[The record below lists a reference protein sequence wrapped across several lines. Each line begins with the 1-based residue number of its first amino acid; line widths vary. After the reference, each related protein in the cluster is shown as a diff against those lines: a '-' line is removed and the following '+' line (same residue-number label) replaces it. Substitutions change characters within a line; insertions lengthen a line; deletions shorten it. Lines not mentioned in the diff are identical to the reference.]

1 MSSVPDIFLSYS
13 RKDHDLMVQIKD
25 HLEQSGI
32 QVWTDEGIAVG
43 TPNWQM
49 AIEKAI
55 QEIKA
60 VIVILS
66 PDAKNSTWVREEL
79 VFAKTLKKQIYPLL
93 ARGDEANAIPFGFSA
108 YQWIDIRQNFDD
120 GIKRLKQE
128 FQEQGWIKS
137 EKAPPLLLINRS
149 ILWVDD
155 RALNNIYEAKIFKRL
170 GASIIS
176 ARTTEEALALL
187 SADNFDVVI
196 SDVHRVENGWPVPDA
211 GYRLLKSMIDKS
223 INTPLVFYTSRIDQ
237 KHLAQSKGAFGS
249 ADFPT
254 TLKREVL
261 KVFGINWQI
270 GDELS

>member
-1 MSSVPDIFLSYS
+1 
-13 RKDHDLMVQIKD
+13 
-25 HLEQSGI
+25 
-32 QVWTDEGIAVG
+32 
-43 TPNWQM
+43 M

-60 VIVILS
+60 MVVILS

-79 VFAKTLKKQIYPLL
+79 VFANTLKKQIYPLL

-108 YQWIDIRQNFDD
+108 YQWIDIRQNFED

-137 EKAPPLLLINRS
+137 QKAPPLLLINRS

-155 RALNNIYEAKIFKRL
+155 RALNNIYETKIFKRL

-176 ARTTEEALALL
+176 ARTTGEALALL
-187 SADNFDVVI
+187 NADKFDVVI
-196 SDVHRVENGWPVPDA
+196 SDVHRVEDGRPIPDA
-211 GYRLLKSMIDKS
+211 GYRLLKSMIAQALD
-223 INTPLVFYTSRIDQ
+223 TPLVFYTARIDQ
-237 KHLAQSKGAFGS
+237 RHLEHSKGAFGS

-254 TLKREVL
+254 TLKKEVL

-270 GDELS
+270 GDEFN

>member
-13 RKDHDLMVQIKD
+13 RTDHELMVRIKN
-25 HLEQSGI
+25 HLEQSGVR
-32 QVWTDEGIAVG
+32 VWTDEGIAVG

-49 AIEKAI
+49 AIERAI

-60 VIVILS
+60 VVVILS
-66 PDAKNSTWVREEL
+66 PDAKSSAWVREEL

-93 ARGDEANAIPFGFSA
+93 ARGDEASAVPFGFSA

-120 GIKRLKQE
+120 GIKRLEQE

-137 EKAPPLLLINRS
+137 QKAPPLLLINRS

-155 RALNNIYEAKIFKRL
+155 RALNNIYETKIFKRL

-187 SADNFDVVI
+187 KADNFDVVI
-196 SDVHRVENGWPVPDA
+196 SDVHRVEDGWPNPNA
-211 GYRLLKSMIDKS
+211 GYRLLESMIAKG

-237 KHLAQSKGAFGS
+237 KHVERSKGAFGS

-270 GDELS
+270 GDELN